1 MDKTIAIVRATGLL
15 EGTSY
20 LILLFIAMPLK
31 YLFGEPAAVQV
42 VGSAHGGLFV
52 LYVGVALWASRK
64 LEWPFVRLAAVI
76 LAAVLPF
83 GPFVLDRSL
92 RKEIEGASPPA

>member
-1 MDKTIAIVRATGLL
+1 MNKAITIVRATGLL

-20 LILLFIAMPLK
+20 LMLLFIAMPLK

-42 VGSAHGGLFV
+42 IGSAHGGLFLV
-52 LYVGVALWASRK
+52 YVGIAVWASRK
-64 LEWPFVRLAAVI
+64 LRWPLIRLGVVI
-76 LAAVLPF
+76 VAAVLPF

-92 RKEIEGASPPA
+92 RREAANS